1 MHQTTYELAL
11 ALRHELHQY
20 PELSCEEQG
29 TKARLMAFL
38 KAHTKLEIVDRGR
51 WFYAVHRGRP
61 EGKKLAFRADMDAL
75 PIDETIDLPMA
86 PPFPVLPTNAVT
98 TDIALRWRPLPWKL
112 TVWAVTTPS
121 I

>member
-11 ALRHELHQY
+11 ALRHELHQH

-38 KAHTKLEIVDRGR
+38 KAHTKLEIVDRGA

-61 EGKKLAFRADMDAL
+61 EGKKLAFRADMD
-75 PIDETIDLPMA
+75 

-98 TDIALRWRPLPWKL
+98 TDIVPHWRLLHWKL
-112 TVWAVTTPS
+112 
-121 I
+121 ID